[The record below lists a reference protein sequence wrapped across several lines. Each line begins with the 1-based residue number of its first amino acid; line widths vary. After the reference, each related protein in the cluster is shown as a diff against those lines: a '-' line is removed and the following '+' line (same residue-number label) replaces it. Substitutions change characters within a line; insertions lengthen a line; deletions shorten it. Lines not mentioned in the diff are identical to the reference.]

1 MKRTVAIAIT
11 SCMMAT
17 AAYAAPAINK
27 DYVKSLASPGKT
39 VLVVEYYDGN
49 GKVTGRKGFASAS
62 GYKAI
67 SPTEFRVDDKT
78 VLNLYGLRACDGEMV
93 NRNDDYA
100 GSCADY
106 AQQQL
111 QTMLQSP
118 KVLFCR
124 AFMSEETAAKQNV
137 TCYGYYNY
145 PGSLDT
151 VDMLEEQMLSLGAL
165 RIAKTKDGKLERPDL
180 ADAQK
185 IGEDGSYGMWADPR
199 VRGK

>member
-1 MKRTVAIAIT
+1 MKRTIAIAMS
-11 SCMMAT
+11 SCMLAT
-17 AAYAAPAINK
+17 AAIAAPAINK
-27 DYVKSLASPGKT
+27 DYIKSLASPGKT
-39 VLVVEYYDGN
+39 VLVIEYYDGD
-49 GKVTGRKGFASAS
+49 GKVTARKGFASAS
-62 GYKAI
+62 GYKAT

-78 VLNLYGLRACDGEMV
+78 VLNLYGLEACKGDMV
-93 NRNDDYA
+93 NRKDDFA

-106 AQQQL
+106 ATQQL
-111 QTMLQSP
+111 QIMLQSP

-124 AFMSEETAAKQNV
+124 AFVSEERAPKQNV

-165 RIAKTKDGKLERPDL
+165 RIAKTKDGRLERPNL
-180 ADAQK
+180 EKAQK

-199 VRGK
+199 VKGQ